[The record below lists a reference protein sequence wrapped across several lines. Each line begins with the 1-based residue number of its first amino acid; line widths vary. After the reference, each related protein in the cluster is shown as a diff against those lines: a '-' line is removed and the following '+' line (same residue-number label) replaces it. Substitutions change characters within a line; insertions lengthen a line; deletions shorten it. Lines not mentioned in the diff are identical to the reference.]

1 MQSFFKR
8 LIRGNIE
15 PVKPR
20 VVDFDVAGRT
30 IALHLK
36 RHARARRITLKYN
49 AAAADFSLTLPPSAS
64 ETTALKFAETQKKW
78 ITKQLTQAVTPVYF
92 MLGVSI
98 PVRGVDHLICQ
109 ADAGRGTVWTDN
121 SNPQQM
127 MLWVKGAPE
136 HIPRRIKDWL
146 KREARSDL
154 NARARHHASTLGL
167 EFKTVSVRDQKS
179 RWGSCSSTRTLSF
192 SWRLIMAPEHVLDY
206 VAAHEV
212 AHLAHMN
219 HGPDFWALVETAI
232 PNMAVA
238 KKWLKANG
246 TGLHR
251 YGA

>member
-1 MQSFFKR
+1 MHSFFKR
-8 LIRGNIE
+8 LTRGTTEKIE
-15 PVKPR
+15 SR
-20 VVDFDVAGRT
+20 VVDFDIEGRT

-36 RHARARRITLKYN
+36 RHGRARRITLKYN

-64 ETTALKFAETQKKW
+64 ETTALKFAETQRKW
-78 ITKQLTQAVTPVYF
+78 ISKQLAQAVTPVSF
-92 MLGVSI
+92 MPGVSI
-98 PVRGVDHLICQ
+98 PVRGVDHLINQ
-109 ADAGRGTVWTDN
+109 TDAGRGTVWTDN
-121 SNPQQM
+121 SNPQQT

-136 HIPRRIKDWL
+136 HIPRRITDWL

-154 NARARHHASTLGL
+154 NARVHQHANDLGL
-167 EFKTVSVRDQKS
+167 EFKSVSVRDQKS
-179 RWGSCSSTRTLSF
+179 RWGSCSSTKTLSF

-232 PNMAVA
+232 PDMAVA